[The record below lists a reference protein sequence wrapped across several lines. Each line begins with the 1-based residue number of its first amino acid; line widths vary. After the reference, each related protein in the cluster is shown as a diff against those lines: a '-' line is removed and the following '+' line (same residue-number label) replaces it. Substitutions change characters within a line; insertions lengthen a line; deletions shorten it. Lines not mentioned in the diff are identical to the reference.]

1 MAEEEIIKKR
11 LAVEGDGGGDDR
23 RIMSLV
29 KTFVRWCNSE
39 QLGDEESE
47 ATYQKML
54 FTLGKMHEMV
64 ECSKG

>member
-39 QLGDEESE
+39 QLGDEEIE

-54 FTLGKMHEMV
+54 FTLGKMHAM
-64 ECSKG
+64 

>member
-54 FTLGKMHEMV
+54 FTLGKIHEMG